1 MSEKDFSKQEFLE
14 VIIVKIKFVIER
26 DELDG
31 WYSYHMVIGKK
42 AVTFIPVY
50 DKGTYRLKLAGR
62 EELSRLERSREF
74 AALARSLGLTKKQ
87 LISLMGYASSF
98 KHWEQ
103 EREIEVELE

>member
-1 MSEKDFSKQEFLE
+1 MKVRFMVD
-14 VIIVKIKFVIER
+14 R
-26 DELDG
+26 DEIDG

-74 AALARSLGLTKKQ
+74 AALARELGLTKKQ
-87 LISLMGYASSF
+87 LVSLMGYASSF

-103 EREIEVELE
+103 EKEIEVELE